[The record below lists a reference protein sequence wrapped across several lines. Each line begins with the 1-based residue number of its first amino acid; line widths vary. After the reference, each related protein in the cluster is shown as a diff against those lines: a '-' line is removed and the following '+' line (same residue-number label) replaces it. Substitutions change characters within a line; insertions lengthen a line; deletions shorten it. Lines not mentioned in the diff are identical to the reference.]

1 MTVYPESFLRRILA
15 ITAILATVTV
25 SPWIS
30 YDPINLP
37 KMLIVVTGAALL
49 LGTFFVIGINLIGEL
64 PRAYLYLSIFLALAL
79 IYSIFVNESPWSQ
92 QLWGVWGRSTGLLT
106 YLSFVVLMLIASMM
120 KTKKSVESIRSYFE
134 KLSYFISLYTL
145 FQAGGIDPINWSQK
159 AMIATLGNINFM
171 SSFLGLATVSM
182 ISRLISGKLPMS
194 SYLYFCLVSTL
205 NIWLIW
211 LSGSIQG
218 LGIILCGVSV
228 IAVLRLRVRYGFK
241 FAIGLSIAIIPLG
254 LLVFLGTAGVGPLR
268 AMFQETVGF
277 RVDYWKAGYRMLLAN
292 WQHGI
297 GVDSYGDYYQQYR
310 DISAV
315 TSTGPQRVTN
325 TAQNIFLDVA
335 TGSGIMSGIIL
346 LSIFA
351 ITAHLI
357 LKNFKSGN
365 YDETDIALASI
376 WVGFLFFCLIS
387 INQIGVGV
395 WGFVFMGLIH
405 NKSFSKIDNRN
416 SPKQLSHKRKSETNL
431 LDNHTYVAKHKFL
444 AVVFAGLLGFSV
456 SALPNY
462 LDIEM
467 LQAVKSRDFSKMMQ
481 VAQSPFSTVFY
492 KDKLQSL
499 LIDSGKDDEALSFA
513 WKEIKKNERNYVAL
527 KVIAFSEKAS
537 SQQRTLAIRKLRM
550 IDPLNSDLMQQLDT
564 FELYRD

>member
-1 MTVYPESFLRRILA
+1 
-15 ITAILATVTV
+15 
-25 SPWIS
+25 
-30 YDPINLP
+30 
-37 KMLIVVTGAALL
+37 
-49 LGTFFVIGINLIGEL
+49 
-64 PRAYLYLSIFLALAL
+64 
-79 IYSIFVNESPWSQ
+79 
-92 QLWGVWGRSTGLLT
+92 
-106 YLSFVVLMLIASMM
+106 
-120 KTKKSVESIRSYFE
+120 
-134 KLSYFISLYTL
+134 
-145 FQAGGIDPINWSQK
+145 
-159 AMIATLGNINFM
+159 
-171 SSFLGLATVSM
+171 
-182 ISRLISGKLPMS
+182 
-194 SYLYFCLVSTL
+194 
-205 NIWLIW
+205 
-211 LSGSIQG
+211 
-218 LGIILCGVSV
+218 
-228 IAVLRLRVRYGFK
+228 
-241 FAIGLSIAIIPLG
+241 
-254 LLVFLGTAGVGPLR
+254 
-268 AMFQETVGF
+268 
-277 RVDYWKAGYRMLLAN
+277 MLLAN

-325 TAQNIFLDVA
+325 TAHNIFLDVA

-431 LDNHTYVAKHKFL
+431 LENHTYVAKHKFL

-467 LQAVKSRDFSKMMQ
+467 LQAVKSRDFSKMMK

-499 LIDSGKDDEALSFA
+499 LIDSGMDDESLSFA

-537 SQQRTLAIRKLRM
+537 SQQRTLAISKLRM

-564 FELYRD
+564 FESYRD

>member
-1 MTVYPESFLRRILA
+1 MTIYPESFLRRILA
-15 ITAILATVTV
+15 ITAILATVAV

-49 LGTFFVIGINLIGEL
+49 LGTFFMIGINLIGEL
-64 PRAYLYLSIFLALAL
+64 PRVYLYLSIFFALAL

-106 YLSFVVLMLIASMM
+106 YLSFVVLMLSASMM
-120 KTKKSVESIRSYFE
+120 KTEKSVESIRSYFE

-182 ISRLISGKLPMS
+182 ISRLVNGKLPMS

-228 IAVLRLRVRYGFK
+228 IAALRVRVRYGFR

-325 TAQNIFLDVA
+325 TAHNIFLDVA

-431 LDNHTYVAKHKFL
+431 LENHTYVAKHKFL

-467 LQAVKSRDFSKMMQ
+467 LQAVKSRDFSKMMK

-499 LIDSGKDDEALSFA
+499 LIDSGMDDEALSFA

-537 SQQRTLAIRKLRM
+537 SQQRTLAISKLRM

-564 FELYRD
+564 FESHRD

>member
-1 MTVYPESFLRRILA
+1 MTIYPESFLRRILA
-15 ITAILATVTV
+15 IIAILATVAV
-25 SPWIS
+25 SPSIS

-49 LGTFFVIGINLIGEL
+49 LGTFFMIGINLIGEL
-64 PRAYLYLSIFLALAL
+64 PRVYLYLSIFFALSL

-106 YLSFVVLMLIASMM
+106 YLSFVVLMLSASMM
-120 KTKKSVESIRSYFE
+120 KTEKSVESIRSYFE

-182 ISRLISGKLPMS
+182 ISRLVNGKLPMS

-228 IAVLRLRVRYGFK
+228 IAALRVRVRYGFR

-325 TAQNIFLDVA
+325 TAHNIFLDVA

-431 LDNHTYVAKHKFL
+431 LENHTYVAKHKFL

-467 LQAVKSRDFSKMMQ
+467 LQAVKSRDFSKMMK

-499 LIDSGKDDEALSFA
+499 LIDSGMDDEALSFA

-537 SQQRTLAIRKLRM
+537 SQQRTLAISKLRM

-564 FELYRD
+564 FESYRD

>member
-1 MTVYPESFLRRILA
+1 MTIYPESFLRRILA
-15 ITAILATVTV
+15 ITAILATVAV

-49 LGTFFVIGINLIGEL
+49 LGTFFMIGINLIGEL
-64 PRAYLYLSIFLALAL
+64 PRVYLYLSIFFALAL

-92 QLWGVWGRSTGLLT
+92 QLWGAWGRSTGLLT
-106 YLSFVVLMLIASMM
+106 YLSLVVLMLSASMM
-120 KTKKSVESIRSYFE
+120 KTEKSVESIRSYFE

-171 SSFLGLATVSM
+171 SSFLGLATVSI
-182 ISRLISGKLPMS
+182 ISRLVNGKLPMS

-228 IAVLRLRVRYGFK
+228 IAALRVRVRYGFR

-325 TAQNIFLDVA
+325 TAHNIFLDVA

-431 LDNHTYVAKHKFL
+431 LENHTYVAKHKFL

-467 LQAVKSRDFSKMMQ
+467 LQAVKSRDFSKMMK

-499 LIDSGKDDEALSFA
+499 LIDSGMDDEALSFA

-537 SQQRTLAIRKLRM
+537 SQQRTLAISKLRM

-564 FELYRD
+564 FESYRD

>member
-1 MTVYPESFLRRILA
+1 MTIYPESFLRRILA
-15 ITAILATVTV
+15 ITAILATVAV

-49 LGTFFVIGINLIGEL
+49 LGTFFMIGINLIGEL
-64 PRAYLYLSIFLALAL
+64 PRVYLYLSIFFALAL

-92 QLWGVWGRSTGLLT
+92 QLWGAWGRSTGLLT
-106 YLSFVVLMLIASMM
+106 YFSLVVLMLSASMM
-120 KTKKSVESIRSYFE
+120 KTEKSVESIRSYFE

-171 SSFLGLATVSM
+171 SSFLGLATVSI
-182 ISRLISGKLPMS
+182 ISRLVNGKLPMS

-228 IAVLRLRVRYGFK
+228 IAALRVRVRYGFR

-325 TAQNIFLDVA
+325 TAHNIFLDVA

-431 LDNHTYVAKHKFL
+431 LENHTYVAKHKFL

-467 LQAVKSRDFSKMMQ
+467 LQAVKSRDFSKMMK

-499 LIDSGKDDEALSFA
+499 LIDSGMDDEALSFA

-537 SQQRTLAIRKLRM
+537 SQQRTLAISKLRM

-564 FELYRD
+564 FESYRD

>member
-1 MTVYPESFLRRILA
+1 
-15 ITAILATVTV
+15 
-25 SPWIS
+25 
-30 YDPINLP
+30 
-37 KMLIVVTGAALL
+37 MLIVVTGAALL

-64 PRAYLYLSIFLALAL
+64 PRAYLYLSIFFALSL

-106 YLSFVVLMLIASMM
+106 YLSFVVLMLSASMM
-120 KTKKSVESIRSYFE
+120 KTEKSVESIRSYFE

-182 ISRLISGKLPMS
+182 ISRLVNAKLPMS

-228 IAVLRLRVRYGFK
+228 IAALRVRVRYGFR

-310 DISAV
+310 DLSAV

-325 TAQNIFLDVA
+325 TAHNIFLDVA

-405 NKSFSKIDNRN
+405 NKSFSKINNRN
-416 SPKQLSHKRKSETNL
+416 SPKQFSHKRKSETNL
-431 LDNHTYVAKHKFL
+431 LENHTYVAKHKFL

-499 LIDSGKDDEALSFA
+499 LIESGMDDEALSFA

-564 FELYRD
+564 VESYRD

>member
-106 YLSFVVLMLIASMM
+106 YLSFVVLMLSASMM

-325 TAQNIFLDVA
+325 TAHNIFLDVA

>member
-1 MTVYPESFLRRILA
+1 MTIYPESFLRRILA
-15 ITAILATVTV
+15 ITAILATVAV

-49 LGTFFVIGINLIGEL
+49 LGTFFMIGINLIGEL
-64 PRAYLYLSIFLALAL
+64 PRVYLYLSIFFALSL

-106 YLSFVVLMLIASMM
+106 YLSFVVLMLSASMM
-120 KTKKSVESIRSYFE
+120 KTEKSVESIRSYFE

-182 ISRLISGKLPMS
+182 ISRLVNGKLPMS

-228 IAVLRLRVRYGFK
+228 IAALRVRVRYGFR

-325 TAQNIFLDVA
+325 TAHNIFLDVA

-431 LDNHTYVAKHKFL
+431 LENHTYVAKHKFL

-467 LQAVKSRDFSKMMQ
+467 LQAVKSRDFSKMMK

-499 LIDSGKDDEALSFA
+499 LIDSGMDDEALSFA

-564 FELYRD
+564 FESYRD